1 MTVYH
6 LYHLTLVEYYENYEI
21 LFLKDNIDEWFSSFL
36 SSINVVVVCEY
47 KFHLRNKRI
56 SQNERP
62 FYSDC

>member
-1 MTVYH
+1 MN
-6 LYHLTLVEYYENYEI
+6 LSFISFEARGI
-21 LFLKDNIDEWFSSFL
+21 FLKLQDFLLKDDIDEWFSSFL

-62 FYSDC
+62 FYSDR

>member
-1 MTVYH
+1 MN
-6 LYHLTLVEYYENYEI
+6 LSFISFEARGI
-21 LFLKDNIDEWFSSFL
+21 LLKLQDFLLKDDIDEWFSSFL

>member
-1 MTVYH
+1 MN
-6 LYHLTLVEYYENYEI
+6 LSFISFEARGI
-21 LFLKDNIDEWFSSFL
+21 LLKLQDFLLKDNIDEWFSSFL

-62 FYSDC
+62 FYADR